1 MDRNIPRA
9 FCKNPVNLALLV
21 TQGRRSVMHQTDDK
35 PSLEL
40 PDDTT
45 AGRLSAPWARLFE
58 APPVT
63 AAGVRS
69 QLGFFVEVVAE
80 ADQPW
85 AWLDVA
91 PVLLT
96 AVFGEPGRFQRPVPL
111 DSKQLAQAPLPAD
124 ELQLAASV
132 LGLPQMPRK
141 TRVYVRLQGALGEP
155 LLAAVLDRPC
165 FLGGLAGLRLAAGA
179 TLPLSWQWH
188 LEQDGSQRLWPAL
201 LPNRRLLRIDGL
213 WYLDPQGAVL
223 GRCETPGAETAWL
236 DLPPLRHE
244 ESATLRAALHD
255 QPLGQRIPPP
265 QVLGE
270 VRGTSLAPKPIVTLH
285 ALSRHARLA
294 AGTPP
299 LAYARLSF
307 DYAGERLPGRG
318 GEPLVRRVRDG
329 QLVEIVR
336 RRAEEL
342 SAMEQ
347 LERAGLTPAVDT
359 EGLPWDMADI
369 LPEDAWLFPG
379 KGHAGALEVNTPAR
393 WLALRPRL
401 EQEGFQLDYSPSFP
415 FEVLEGP
422 VHWYGHAVE
431 DADDHAFDLEVGIEV
446 DGERHN
452 LLPAVAQALAEH
464 QLSLS
469 PSPTE
474 PEDAVWYAPLDQRR
488 RVPVRLTELRGLLA
502 PLAEYLE
509 RPRASL
515 HLPRVQAG
523 RLDEL
528 ADALPAGG
536 GLQAPEQLRGFT
548 RRLRE
553 AAERASDAVPEGLT
567 TELRPYQREGLRWLN
582 ALAEAEVGGV
592 LADDMGLG
600 KTLQLITHLLALKQR
615 GGLQQP
621 ALVVV
626 PTSLIPNWLA
636 EIARFAPSLKML
648 ALHGPQR
655 NGGFARLGEVDV
667 VITSYAL
674 LPRDVVA
681 LRKQP
686 FALVVLDEA
695 QQVKNPRTQA
705 RRALLTLRTGRCIC
719 LTGTPLENH
728 LGELWS
734 QVDLAV
740 PGLLGDE
747 GAFRRHYRGPIE
759 KQHDLE
765 CQQRLNRRLAPF
777 ILRRTKAQVAGELPP
792 KTEITRKV
800 VLEGRQRELY
810 ESLRL
815 SLAEELREVI
825 AQRGIAHSGI
835 VVLDALLK
843 LRQVCCDPRLVKL
856 EAARGV
862 RESAKFELL
871 MDMLPALLAEGRKV
885 LLFSQFTEM
894 LRLIGQE
901 LDRRRI
907 RYVTLTGETRDR
919 GEPVRAFQEG
929 EAPLFLLSLKAGGV
943 GLNLTAADT
952 VIHYDPWWNPAAE
965 AQASDRAHRIGQDKP
980 VFVFRLIGAN
990 TVEERIEELKAGKA
1004 ELAEAVLEGGGSRE
1018 RLSFDQAD
1026 LDALLAPG

>member
-1 MDRNIPRA
+1 M
-9 FCKNPVNLALLV
+9 
-21 TQGRRSVMHQTDDK
+21 QQ
-35 PSLEL
+35 
-40 PDDTT
+40 PDDRKPGDP
-45 AGRLSAPWARLFE
+45 ARARVPAVSGLSSVWRRVLE
-58 APPVT
+58 PPVPP
-63 AAGVRS
+63 APAERGV
-69 QLGFFVEVVAE
+69 LGFFLDVVHEDGA
-80 ADQPW
+80 PYGRV
-85 AWLDVA
+85 DVA
-91 PVLLT
+91 PAVL
-96 AVFGEPGRFQRPVPL
+96 AVAEHGRFVRPSPL
-111 DSKQLAQAPLPAD
+111 DSKHLVNAQLEPHEQR
-124 ELQLAASV
+124 LAATV
-132 LGLPQMPRK
+132 LGLPQNVRK
-141 TRVYVRLQGALGEP
+141 SRSYARLAGHVGDA
-155 LLAAVLDRPC
+155 LLAEILDTAPC
-165 FLGGLAGLRLAAGA
+165 FLGGLGGLRLSRGKSHQ
-179 TLPLSWQWH
+179 LNWHWH
-188 LEQDGSQRLWPAL
+188 LESDGSQRLLPAL
-201 LPNRRLLRIDGL
+201 ATGQRLLRIDGL
-213 WYLDPQGAVL
+213 WYLD
-223 GRCETPGAETAWL
+223 AERAEVGHLEAPVEEIAWL
-236 DLPPLRHE
+236 DLPALKHDDSHRLRDVLPHSRLAQRVPL
-244 ESATLRAALHD
+244 
-255 QPLGQRIPPP
+255 P
-265 QVLGE
+265 QVFEDLRRE
-270 VRGTSLAPKPIVTLH
+270 DLAPKPVLTLH
-285 ALSRHARLA
+285 ALTRHARLA

-299 LAYARLSF
+299 LAYARLAF

-318 GEPLVRRVRDG
+318 GEPLVRRVRQG

-336 RRAEEL
+336 RRADEL
-342 SAMEQ
+342 AAMEQ

-359 EGLPWDMADI
+359 EGLPWDLADT

-379 KGHAGALEVNTPAR
+379 KGYAGALEVNTPAR
-393 WLALRPRL
+393 WLALRGRL
-401 EQEGFQLDYSPSFP
+401 EGEGYLVEYAPSFP

-422 VHWYGHAVE
+422 VHWYGDATE
-431 DADDHAFDLEVGIEV
+431 DADDHAFDLEIGIEV
-446 DGERHN
+446 EGKRHN

-469 PSPTE
+469 PVPNE
-474 PEDAVWYAPLDQRR
+474 PEDAVWYAPVDDRR
-488 RVPVRLTELRGLLA
+488 RVPVKLKELRDLLA

-509 RPRASL
+509 KPRKQL

-528 ADALPAGG
+528 VDVMPEGG
-536 GLQAPEQLRGFT
+536 QLQAPEALRGFT
-548 RRLRE
+548 ARLRD
-553 AAERASDAVPEGLT
+553 AAERASDAIPEGLT
-567 TELRPYQREGLRWLN
+567 VELRPYQREGLRWLN
-582 ALAEAEVGGV
+582 ALAEAGVGGV

-600 KTLQLITHLLALKQR
+600 KTLQLITHLLALKER
-615 GGLQQP
+615 GALTQP

-626 PTSLIPNWLA
+626 PTSLIPNWQA
-636 EIARFAPSLKML
+636 ECARFAPALKVL

-655 NGGFARLGEVDV
+655 SGDFSQLGQQDIVL
-667 VITSYAL
+667 TSYAL

-681 LRKQP
+681 LRKHP
-686 FALVVLDEA
+686 FALIVLDEA

-705 RRALLTLRTGRCIC
+705 RRAVLSLRAPRCIC

-759 KQHDLE
+759 KQHDE
-765 CQQRLNRRLAPF
+765 ACQVRLNRRLAPF
-777 ILRRTKAQVAGELPP
+777 ILRRTKSQVAAELPP
-792 KTEITRKV
+792 KTEITRRV
-800 VLEGRQRELY
+800 VLDGRQRELY

-815 SLAEELREVI
+815 SLADELRQVI

-862 RESAKFELL
+862 RDSAKFELL

-894 LRLIGQE
+894 LKLIAHE

-907 RYVTLTGETRDR
+907 PYVTLTGETRDR
-919 GEPVRAFQEG
+919 AEPVKQFQEG
-929 EAPLFLLSLKAGGV
+929 DVPLFLLSLKAGGV

-980 VFVFRLIGAN
+980 VFVFRLITAN
-990 TVEERIEELKAGKA
+990 TVEERIEEMKARKA
-1004 ELAEAVLEGGGSRE
+1004 ELADAVLEGGGARE
-1018 RLSFDQAD
+1018 KLSFDQED